1 MIEREK
7 LIQSVGQLRDFLVA
21 HPDEISEVRAQSH
34 AVNPW
39 FIPKFTDQAM
49 QAIIAQF
56 LDPVKWSEWL
66 STYGAPAITPKTVG
80 IIMAGNLPLVGFH
93 DLLCVLASGHRALI
107 KLSDKD
113 SYLLPWLTDH
123 WIRLFPELSGSISYA
138 ERLDGFDAV
147 IATGSNN
154 SARYFEYYFSK
165 YPHILR
171 RNRNGVAILSGEET
185 VDDLKLLARDIFL
198 FFGMGCRNVSK
209 LWVPRGYDFSI
220 WQEALADWDDLKY
233 HNKYGHNLE
242 YNSAIYIINNVPNIH
257 LGSVILKEDESIA
270 SRIGCLHYSY
280 YDEPEALH
288 AILQLQRQDIQ
299 CVVSKSPIVGW
310 EHVSL
315 GQSQAPRLDQ
325 YADGVDTM
333 AFLSAI

>member
-1 MIEREK
+1 MIEREQ
-7 LIQSVGQLRDFLVA
+7 LIRSVGQLRDFLLA
-21 HPDEISEVRAQSH
+21 NPDEIREASAQARA
-34 AVNPW
+34 ANPW
-39 FIPKFTDQAM
+39 FIPAFTDQAI
-49 QAIIAQF
+49 QAIITQF
-56 LDPVKWSEWL
+56 LDSLKWKEWL
-66 STYGAPAITPKTVG
+66 SAYAAPATVPKAIG

-113 SYLLPWLTDH
+113 SSLLPWLTDQ
-123 WIRLFPELSGSISYA
+123 WIRLFPQLSGSISYT

-154 SARYFEYYFSK
+154 SARYFEYYFSN

-171 RNRNGVAILSGEET
+171 RNRNGVAILTGKET
-185 VDDLKLLARDIFL
+185 VADLKLLARDIFL

-220 WQEALADWDDLKY
+220 WHEALADWDDLK
-233 HNKYGHNLE
+233 HHSKYGHNLE
-242 YNSAIYIINNVPNIH
+242 YNAAIFIINNVPHMH

-280 YDEPEALH
+280 YDEQVELQAAL
-288 AILQLQRQDIQ
+288 LQQHQDIQ
-299 CVVSKSPIVGW
+299 CVVSMSPVVGW
-310 EHVSL
+310 EHVPF
-315 GQSQAPRLDQ
+315 GQSQEPRLNQ

-333 AFLSAI
+333 TFLTAL